1 MQLAPSTL
9 HARLSAYY
17 AGFYAVL
24 GSLLPYFGLW
34 LAARDLSPT
43 QIGLIFSV
51 HGATRVALPLAWGWV
66 ADRSGKRMWLIR
78 LASLMALLGF
88 VILPF
93 AQSYAAILAAV
104 VVFSVFWNAT
114 MPQFEAVTLGHLRI
128 TGGDYSRVRLWGSV
142 GFVVAVVGLG
152 YLFDVVS
159 INYLPWIMLGFLAWM
174 VVSASLIPD
183 SLMLSAREAAS
194 TTTIWDVLR
203 QPVVIA
209 LLLVVF
215 ASQLSFAPYYSFFSL
230 YLEREGYPPGQI
242 GLLWAFGVVL
252 EIWVFVYTGRLITR
266 YGVHAMMVLALAST
280 AVRWVLL
287 PPFVDNVPAL
297 LALQA
302 LHMSSFGIFHACSI
316 FYIGHLFP
324 AHLQGRGQAL
334 YVTCGFGAGGS
345 LGAWLSG
352 WVWEHISP
360 DTMYYAA
367 GSVAAVGALIAWRF
381 LFSPDQ
387 ANQSRTS
394 PASH

>member
-1 MQLAPSTL
+1 MLAAATL

-24 GSLLPYFGLW
+24 GALLPYFGLW

-66 ADRSGKRMWLIR
+66 ADRSGRRMWLIR

-93 AQSYAAILAAV
+93 AQSYTAILLAV

-114 MPQFEAVTLGHLRI
+114 MPQFEAVTLGHLRV

-159 INYLPWIMLGFLAWM
+159 INYLPWIMLAFLAWM
-174 VVSASLIPD
+174 VISASLIPD
-183 SLMLSAREAAS
+183 SQMLAAQDEQSSA
-194 TTTIWDVLR
+194 TIWDVLR
-203 QPVVIA
+203 QPVVMA

-215 ASQLSFAPYYSFFSL
+215 CSQLSFAPYYSFFSL
-230 YLEREGYPPGQI
+230 YLERQAYPPGQI

-252 EIWVFVYTGRLITR
+252 EIWVFVYTGRLIVR

-280 AVRWVLL
+280 ALRWTLL
-287 PPFVDNVPAL
+287 PPFVDNVPVL
-297 LALQA
+297 LLLQA
-302 LHMSSFGIFHACSI
+302 LHMSSFGIFHACGI
-316 FYIGHLFP
+316 YYIGSLFP

-352 WVWEHISP
+352 WIWENQSP
-360 DTMYYAA
+360 DAMYYMAGGVAAA
-367 GSVAAVGALIAWRF
+367 GAVVAWRF
-381 LFSPDQ
+381 LFNPDVGGQ
-387 ANQSRTS
+387 ARVSAAR
-394 PASH
+394 